1 MKSSSA
7 VVVSNEKLDALI
19 SRYAGKPGAL
29 LGILEDAQKLHR
41 HKFLPQKTLEYIAG
55 KTKTPL
61 ARIYGVVTF
70 YAFFNLKPQGDHVI
84 TLCRGTACHTR
95 GSRDLLE
102 DIKGFLALEDVG
114 LQGDKVF
121 LTTSDNRFTVKTV
134 ACFGQ
139 CALAPVVEVD
149 GVIHSRM
156 TRTKLRR
163 LVEAIRH
170 KKVRS

>member
-1 MKSSSA
+1 VKPSCA
-7 VVVSNEKLDALI
+7 VVSDEKLDALI
-19 SRYAGKPGAL
+19 ARHAGKPGAL

-41 HKFLPQKTLEYIAG
+41 HQFLPQNTLTYIAQ
-55 KTKTPL
+55 KTNTPL
-61 ARIYGVVTF
+61 ARIYGVVSF

-95 GSRDLLE
+95 GSKDLL
-102 DIKGFLALEDVG
+102 DDLKVFLGFTDEGA
-114 LQGDKVF
+114 QGDKVF
-121 LTTSDNRFTVKTV
+121 LTTPDKKFTLKTV

-163 LVEAIRH
+163 IIEG
-170 KKVRS
+170 VRRRKTS